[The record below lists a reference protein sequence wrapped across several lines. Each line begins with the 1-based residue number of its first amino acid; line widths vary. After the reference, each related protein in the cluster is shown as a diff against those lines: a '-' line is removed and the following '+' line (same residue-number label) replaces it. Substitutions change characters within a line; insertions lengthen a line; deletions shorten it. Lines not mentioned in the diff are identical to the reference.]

1 MRSHFEMRIFSALF
15 FGLLHVGGAD
25 AAEDMVIRGDQ
36 SNSLLSEVPVPMKP
50 LPNWFFENAP
60 TDTNAQFKQ
69 LLSESEL
76 FTRSPETSKT
86 SQNIS
91 SIQTTENTTST
102 AADGAT
108 P

>member
-1 MRSHFEMRIFSALF
+1 MRGHFEKRIFSALF
-15 FGLLHVGGAD
+15 LGLLHVGVAD

-60 TDTNAQFKQ
+60 TDADAQFKQ
-69 LLSESEL
+69 LLSESDL
-76 FTRSPETSKT
+76 FTRAPKNSNT
-86 SQNIS
+86 SQNTSNIK
-91 SIQTTENTTST
+91 TTENPTST